1 MIKSLRIKNF
11 KCFEE
16 ECFELGNLTLL
27 TGLNGTGK
35 SSVLQSL
42 LLLRQ
47 SYQNQFLQKGRLLLN
62 GDIIQLGPARNV
74 LFEGA
79 GSDEFGFC
87 LDFSETSAKWHFKY
101 EWKGSKH
108 SDRKADVAILNSEQ
122 VSDDIYD
129 TSLFGD
135 SFHYLSAERVGPQP
149 AFETSDYFVNE
160 RQQLGVKGEY
170 APHFL
175 DIFGSKKIT
184 HEVLVHSSSDHG
196 RNLQNQVE
204 AWMDEI
210 SPGVRIEL
218 ESYHGIDRINLQ
230 YSFKIGNKMTDKY
243 RSTNVGFGITYTLPI
258 LLALLASQKDT
269 LVLLENPEAH
279 LHPKGQ
285 FKLGELMVRA
295 ASCGIQ
301 VIVESHSDHILNGIR
316 VAVRKKLITPDKV
329 RLYYLR
335 RPTRAGQISSEV
347 ISPGLDKEGYLDQ
360 WPDGFFDEWEK
371 SLEQL
376 F

>member
-1 MIKSLRIKNF
+1 MIRSLRITNF
-11 KCFEE
+11 KCFKDQ
-16 ECFELGNLTLL
+16 CFELGNLTLL

-47 SYQNQFLQKGRLLLN
+47 AYQHQFLQKGRLLLN
-62 GDIIQLGPARNV
+62 GDIIQLGKAQNV
-74 LFEGA
+74 FFEGA
-79 GSDEFGFC
+79 ESNEFGFC
-87 LDFSETSAKWHFKY
+87 LDFSGTSAKWYFEYK
-101 EWKGSKH
+101 ET
-108 SDRKADVAILNSEQ
+108 ADVARLNSEQ

-129 TSLFGD
+129 ASLFGD
-135 SFHYLSAERVGPQP
+135 SLHYLSAERVGPQP
-149 AFETSDYFVNE
+149 VFETSDYFVHE

-175 DIFGSKKIT
+175 DIFGSEEIT
-184 HEVLVHSSSDHG
+184 NEVLVHSSSDRG
-196 RNLQNQVE
+196 RSLKNQVE
-204 AWMDEI
+204 AWMGEI
-210 SPGVRIEL
+210 SPGVRIAL
-218 ESYHGIDRINLQ
+218 EPYHGIDRINLQ
-230 YSFKIGNKMTDKY
+230 YRFEIGKYMTNKY

-285 FKLGELMVRA
+285 FKLGELMARA

-316 VAVRKKLITPDKV
+316 VAVRKELITPNKV
-329 RLYYLR
+329 RLHYLQ
-335 RPTRAGQISSEV
+335 RPTQAGQISSEV
-347 ISPGLDKEGYLDQ
+347 ISPRLDKEGSIDH
-360 WPDGFFDEWEK
+360 WPEGFFDEWEK
-371 SLEQL
+371 SLKQL